1 MDGWMDGWMD
11 GRTEGWIG
19 GWMSIRLKQSQRK
32 NNAYSSLF
40 SENLKILKILTSE
53 ISHIQYVL
61 HTDNYCSHI
70 LTYYDCNIIIFTK
83 LQEKFSVLFN
93 SCSIN
98 NSKAPSP
105 KPITPPENYRFWH
118 FLKKIWVELGWPG
131 FYTECCC
138 QAIAKLFQV
147 CFFSLE
153 LESSIKIGKVLVP
166 YHNMEKTWVTKFW

>member
-1 MDGWMDGWMD
+1 VGCTSRARSSRSTTSQRCSIGLRSGDCGGHSLWLWMDGWMDGWMYGCMD
-11 GRTEGWIG
+11 GWTEGWIG

-105 KPITPPENYRFWH
+105 KPITPPENYRF
-118 FLKKIWVELGWPG
+118 
-131 FYTECCC
+131 
-138 QAIAKLFQV
+138 
-147 CFFSLE
+147 
-153 LESSIKIGKVLVP
+153 
-166 YHNMEKTWVTKFW
+166 